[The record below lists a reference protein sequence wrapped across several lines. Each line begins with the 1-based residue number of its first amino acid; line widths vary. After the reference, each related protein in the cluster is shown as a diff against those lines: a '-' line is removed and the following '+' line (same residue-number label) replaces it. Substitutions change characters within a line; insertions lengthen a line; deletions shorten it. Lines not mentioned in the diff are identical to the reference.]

1 MEILWKNIV
10 PKLAFKDNEAYY
22 TTPGGSPVIQYTEQT
37 NTKSHITTSALEN

>member
-1 MEILWKNIV
+1 MEIHWKNIV

-22 TTPGGSPVIQYTEQT
+22 TTPGGSPLHQT